1 MAANL
6 ARVLPLG
13 SWVDVDRATWSPQP
27 VFRVL
32 ADWNAMALAEAE
44 GTWNLGVG
52 MFAVVD
58 AASVSSVMR
67 AVGAH
72 GIPAWVVGRVTIGPR
87 DLTGFDQG
95 AKGVNGGAVR
105 LVGTYAD

>member
-13 SWVDVDRATWSPQP
+13 SWVEVDRATWSPQP

-58 AASVSSVMR
+58 AASASSVMR
-67 AVGAH
+67 AVEAH
-72 GIPAWVVGRVTIGPR
+72 GIPAWVAGRVTIGPR
-87 DLTGFDQG
+87 DLTGFEQG

-105 LVGTYAD
+105 LVGSYAD